1 MQVRTKKSLFT
12 ALTSTVLAAAV
23 LGACSTVP
31 ASFGRGPLN
40 PAVNPAVRAQNAA
53 PQQDLSR
60 LSIGQ
65 AKQVIASQQ
74 AQPIRPAGP
83 QAQTTPD
90 FKTPDWV
97 RDAVFYQI
105 FPERFHNGNPN
116 NDPPGTEPW
125 GSQPKLYNFMGGD
138 LEGVIQKLPYLK
150 DMGINAIYFNPIFE
164 APTSNHKYNTA
175 DFMKVDQAFGDI
187 ETFKRLVAQAKS
199 MGIRIVLDAVFNHSG
214 ETHWA
219 FRDAEQNGPQSK
231 YWNWYL
237 FHGFPVVKQ
246 PKPNYESW
254 WGHYTLPKFNEYNP
268 EVREHLFQVGE
279 YWAKLG
285 IDGWRLDVPN
295 EIRDMN
301 FWREFRARVKRINP
315 DLYIVGEIWGDG
327 SPWLQ
332 GDQFDAV
339 MNYQFRDQVFNFIV
353 EEKGNVDHFDWNL
366 QGIRSR
372 HPDSVTY
379 TMFNVLGSHDTAR
392 IMTMAR
398 GDVNKVKM
406 ATLFQMTYVGAPVVY
421 YGDEIGMEGE
431 MDPDCRRTFPWDE
444 SQWNHDLR
452 NYFKRLIQIRNQYP
466 VLRRGGF
473 RSLMRHNDN
482 RTFAYLREDARN
494 KMVVVM
500 NNNTTPQDIPINM
513 AQVNVPDGNLHDLL
527 SNRSF
532 QIRNGQVLFNQVAP
546 KTGMLLEW
554 RPL

>member
-12 ALTSTVLAAAV
+12 ALTSTVLGAAV

-31 ASFGRGPLN
+31 AGFGRGPLN
-40 PAVNPAVRAQNAA
+40 PAINPAVRAQNAV

-90 FKTPDWV
+90 FKTPEWV

-125 GSQPKLYNFMGGD
+125 GSQPKLFNFMGGD

-150 DMGINAIYFNPIFE
+150 DMGVNAIYFNPIFE

-175 DFMKVDQAFGDI
+175 DFMKIDQSFGDI

-268 EVREHLFQVGE
+268 EVREYLFQVGE

-366 QGIRSR
+366 QGIRGR

-398 GDVNKVKM
+398 RDINKVKM

-482 RTFAYLREDARN
+482 RTFAYLREDARS

-500 NNNTTPQDIPINM
+500 NNNTAPQDIPINM
-513 AQVNVPDGNLHDLL
+513 AQVNVPDGNLRDLL

-532 QIRNGQVLFNQVAP
+532 QIRNGQVVFNQVAP